1 MSEHR
6 HDDHDHDHSHGHSH
20 EHEQESD
27 PSSPELRT
35 EALESLLLEKG
46 WITSEAIDRIVE
58 RFEHEIGPMR
68 GAQVVARAW
77 TDPAFKA
84 RLLADGTAAI
94 AEFGYE
100 GTQVE
105 RLEVKENSPGVH
117 NVVVCTL
124 CSCYPWAVL
133 GLPPVWY
140 KDFAYRSRV
149 VREPRRVL
157 REMGLELADDVE
169 IRVWDSTA
177 EIRYLVLPERPA
189 GTQGMTADDLAP
201 LITRDAMIGVARV
214 TASGTQP
221 AKALAARGPRS

>member
-1 MSEHR
+1 MSEHD
-6 HDDHDHDHSHGHSH
+6 HDDHGHEHGHGHSH
-20 EHEQESD
+20 EHETD

-35 EALESLLLEKG
+35 EALESLLREKG

-58 RFEHEIGPMR
+58 RYEHEIGPMR

-77 TDPAFKA
+77 LDPAFKS
-84 RLLADGTAAI
+84 RLLADGTAAV
-94 AEFGYE
+94 AEFGFE
-100 GTQVE
+100 GAQLE
-105 RLEVKENSPGVH
+105 RLEVKENAPGVH

-157 REMGLELADDVE
+157 REMGLELDDRVE

-177 EIRYLVLPERPA
+177 EVRYMVLPERPA
-189 GTQGMTADDLAP
+189 GTEGMTAEALAA
-201 LITRDAMIGVARV
+201 LVTRDAMIGVARV
-214 TASGTQP
+214 TAAGSG
-221 AKALAARGPRS
+221 S

>member
-1 MSEHR
+1 MSGHHHD
-6 HDDHDHDHSHGHSH
+6 HDDHHDHDHEQEH
-20 EHEQESD
+20 EHD
-27 PSSPELRT
+27 PASPELRT
-35 EALESLLLEKG
+35 EALESLLREKG

-58 RFEHEIGPMR
+58 RYEHEIGPMR

-94 AEFGYE
+94 GEFGFE
-100 GTQVE
+100 TTQVE
-105 RLEVKENSPGVH
+105 RLEVKENSADVH

-177 EIRYLVLPERPA
+177 EIRYMVLPERPA
-189 GTQGMTADDLAP
+189 GTEGMTARALAA

-221 AKALAARGPRS
+221 AK

>member
-1 MSEHR
+1 MSDHHHHEQ
-6 HDDHDHDHSHGHSH
+6 HDHDHQH
-20 EHEQESD
+20 D

-46 WITSEAIDRIVE
+46 WITREAIDRIVE
-58 RFEHEIGPMR
+58 RYEHEIGPMR
-68 GAQVVARAW
+68 GARVVARAW

-94 AEFGYE
+94 AEFGFE
-100 GTQVE
+100 GAQVE
-105 RLEVKENSPGVH
+105 RLEVKENAPGVH

-157 REMGLELADDVE
+157 REMGLELSDDVE

-189 GTQGMTADDLAP
+189 GTERMNADELAA
-201 LITRDAMIGVARV
+201 LITRDAMIGVALV
-214 TASGTQP
+214 EAGGTEP
-221 AKALAARGPRS
+221 DRALDAGGSRS